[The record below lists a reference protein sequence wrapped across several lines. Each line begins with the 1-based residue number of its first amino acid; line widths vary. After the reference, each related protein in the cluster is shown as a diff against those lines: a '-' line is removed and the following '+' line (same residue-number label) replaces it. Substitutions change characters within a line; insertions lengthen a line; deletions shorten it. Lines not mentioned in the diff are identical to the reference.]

1 MTRNEQLARD
11 GYEALM
17 RGEAE
22 VVEDLMAPDL
32 TWHWWEHGSWDCHSR
47 DEAMAL
53 IRERMSQGAIGE
65 LMEVTEITEGQ
76 VVAVTRES
84 ATLVTFRD
92 GKVVTMH
99 AYRTKADALEAITD

>member
-22 VVEDLMAPDL
+22 VVEDS
-32 TWHWWEHGSWDCHSR
+32 HGPRSHLALVGARAVGLPRR

-53 IRERMSQGAIGE
+53 IRERMA
-65 LMEVTEITEGQ
+65 
-76 VVAVTRES
+76 RERS
-84 ATLVTFRD
+84 AS
-92 GKVVTMH
+92 
-99 AYRTKADALEAITD
+99 